1 MPAILVMG
9 ATGGLGG
16 QVVEFLLRRVC
27 AENIVALAC
36 DPAKLQSFAERGVK
50 IRGGDYSDTDSL
62 ERTISRVE
70 KLLLVSARAFTDA
83 AAQHANVIEAAKRA
97 GVRHLHYTAIQQ
109 SEGGKFEIP
118 RFRALCRALVSEC
131 AVARP

>member
-97 GVRHLHYTAIQQ
+97 GVRHLHYTAI
-109 SEGGKFEIP
+109 
-118 RFRALCRALVSEC
+118 
-131 AVARP
+131 

>member
-36 DPAKLQSFAERGVK
+36 DPAKLQSFAERGVE

-62 ERTISRVE
+62 ET
-70 KLLLVSARAFTDA
+70 
-83 AAQHANVIEAAKRA
+83 
-97 GVRHLHYTAIQQ
+97 RHLQ
-109 SEGGKFEIP
+109 GGKTAP
-118 RFRALCRALVSEC
+118 RVGSGLH
-131 AVARP
+131 

>member
-50 IRGGDYSDTDSL
+50 TVDYSDTDSL

-118 RFRALCRALVSEC
+118 RFRALCRALVSER